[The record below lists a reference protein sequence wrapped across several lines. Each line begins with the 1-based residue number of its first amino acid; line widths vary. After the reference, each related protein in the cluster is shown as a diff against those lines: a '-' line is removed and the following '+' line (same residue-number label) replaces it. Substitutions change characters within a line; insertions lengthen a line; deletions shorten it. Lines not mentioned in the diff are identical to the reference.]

1 MKSVD
6 LHGVR
11 HKDVSDIM
19 VRCCSEYDIPFVVI
33 TGKSLQM
40 KRIVDAV
47 AAKFG
52 LKVRDVI
59 NNPGRVIIYEER

>member
-1 MKSVD
+1 MKSID

-11 HKDVSDIM
+11 HKDASDMM
-19 VRCCSEYDIPFVVI
+19 VRCCSEHEVPFVVI
-33 TGKSLQM
+33 TGKSYQM
-40 KRIVDAV
+40 KRIVSAV

-59 NNPGRVIIYEER
+59 NNPGRVIIYEEG

>member
-52 LKVRDVI
+52 LKVS
-59 NNPGRVIIYEER
+59 